1 MKTFKGYILMA
12 TGFAVLV
19 AVVSGITAG
28 PAIAAAVKAAL
39 IQNVDEPGRTPY
51 SARVSCTGSGGSC
64 FASASAPVPAGYRLV
79 IEYVSAGWN
88 SPGTFL
94 ELELGSLDA
103 GNIAF
108 SPVAYLPPTLLP
120 STGGNNGYVFY
131 VANQSLRA
139 YVEAGSTPSV
149 LIAQNTSGVVF
160 LDGYVSGYLVNLNN

>member
-51 SARVSCTGSGGSC
+51 SARVSCTASGGSC

-94 ELELGSLDA
+94 ELELVSLDA
-103 GNIAF
+103 GNAF

-120 STGGNNGYVFY
+120 STGGNNGYV
-131 VANQSLRA
+131 ANQSLRA

-149 LIAQNTSGVVF
+149 SIAQNTSGVVF

>member
-12 TGFAVLV
+12 TGFAVLG

-51 SARVSCTGSGGSC
+51 SARVSCNGAAGSGGSC

-94 ELELGSLDA
+94 ELVLGSLDA
-103 GNIAF
+103 GNAF

-120 STGGNNGYVFY
+120 STGGNNGYV
-131 VANQSLRA
+131 ANQSLRA

-149 LIAQNTSGVVF
+149 SIAQNTSGVVF